1 MREQHVALEHQVD
14 RPPIRRHRRQIDTV
28 EQDVAGVRPLE
39 AGDQPQQR
47 RLAATRRP
55 EQRKKLA
62 FINVEGQMIDDGGG
76 AEALGQSLDAQQ
88 RTRVRI
94 GPRRKVLFRYG
105 DRTLRSKKK
114 ILRAFLTQIVKT
126 DKCRAEGQR
135 RQLIAVSVSDEARST
150 FSTVSLASLRG
161 AGP

>member
-1 MREQHVALEHQVD
+1 M
-14 RPPIRRHRRQIDTV
+14 
-28 EQDVAGVRPLE
+28 AGVRPLE

-47 RLAATRRP
+47 RLAATGRS

-94 GPRRKVLFRYG
+94 GPRRKVLFRRG
-105 DRTLRSKKK
+105 DRTLRSKKR
-114 ILRAFLTQIVKT
+114 IS
-126 DKCRAEGQR
+126 C
-135 RQLIAVSVSDEARST
+135 AR
-150 FSTVSLASLRG
+150 F
-161 AGP
+161 